1 MSTIEEKTKITR
13 FIGDF
18 AFLSN
23 FYDSVIFVD
32 GKKFQTV
39 EHAYQAFKTLNA
51 EEFEFIRNAKTP
63 GEAKKLGRKAS
74 LRSDWDEVKISFM
87 KKFLIKKFENPFFLS
102 LLLATDNAELIE
114 ENYWNDTFWGVC
126 RGKGKN
132 MLGILLM
139 EIREDLKKQTKNENK
154 LFE

>member
-1 MSTIEEKTKITR
+1 MIEETVKITR
-13 FIGDF
+13 FVGDF

-23 FYDSVIFVD
+23 FYDSVIFFD

-39 EHAYQAFKTLNA
+39 EHAYQAYKTLNL
-51 EEFEFIRNAKTP
+51 EEFECIRNAKTP
-63 GEAKKLGRKAS
+63 GEAKKLGRKATI
-74 LRSDWDEVKISFM
+74 RNDWDEVKVSFM
-87 KKFLIKKFENPFFLS
+87 KKFLIKKFENPFFS
-102 LLLATDNAELIE
+102 ALLLATDDAQLIE

-154 LFE
+154 FFE